1 VQKGTLF
8 TVLDCVYS
16 FTIQLDWGRFDGARD
31 MVFVLRYLFAL
42 TARNVFLLTLLRS
55 IPFAYIDANKQVR
68 QSWVPARNVQQAA
81 LVVLEAIL
89 LVSMIVLNA
98 VLGYERSSSSSS
110 SNSSSSSG
118 SKSDGDSLST
128 TATTGLVGSLHT
140 VVFGFLSGYS
150 AVIGLVVVMFGLHFH
165 SIMRLNLADLDMS
178 DAQNQLIALHT
189 LRMRLLI
196 VFYTVMSLIMFVFF
210 LIMATADDAYSNM
223 ALSKVVA
230 SVLVC
235 VLVAM
240 LLMLLGISAYL

>member
-1 VQKGTLF
+1 MQKGTLF

-98 VLGYERSSSSSS
+98 VLGYERSSSS
-110 SNSSSSSG
+110 

>member
-1 VQKGTLF
+1 MTVQKGTLF

-98 VLGYERSSSSSS
+98 VLGYERSSSSS
-110 SNSSSSSG
+110 